1 MKKWQFVGTTALG
14 ATLLLGACGGG
25 NGGSGNSD
33 LKGEA
38 KGDGSSTVAPIVEKL
53 NEKWAQDHSDA
64 KISAGQAGTGA
75 GFQKFIAGDID
86 FADASRPIKDEEK
99 QKLQDKNIKY
109 KEFKIAQ
116 DGVTVAVNKENDFV
130 DELDKQQL
138 KAIYSGK
145 AKTWKDVTS
154 KWPDKKINA
163 VSPNSSHGTYDFFE
177 NEVMN
182 KEDIKAEKNADTNAI
197 VSSVTKNKEG
207 IGYFGYNFYVQNKDK
222 LKEVKIKDENGK
234 ATEPTKKTIQDN
246 SYALSRPLFIY
257 VNEKALKDNK
267 VMSEFIKFVLED
279 KGKAAEEAGYVAA
292 PEKTYKSQLD
302 DLKAFI
308 DKNQKSDDKKSDDK
322 KSEDK
327 K

>member
-1 MKKWQFVGTTALG
+1 MK
-14 ATLLLGACGGG
+14 
-25 NGGSGNSD
+25 NG
-33 LKGEA
+33 LKITRML
-38 KGDGSSTVAPIVEKL
+38 KS
-53 NEKWAQDHSDA
+53 Q
-64 KISAGQAGTGA
+64 
-75 GFQKFIAGDID
+75 
-86 FADASRPIKDEEK
+86 
-99 QKLQDKNIKY
+99 QDKLVQVLVSKNSLQEISTSLMLLDQLKMKRSKNY
-109 KEFKIAQ
+109 KIRISNTKNLKLRKIWI
-116 DGVTVAVNKENDFV
+116 VNVLELNKENDFV

-145 AKTWKDVTS
+145 AKTWKDVNS

>member
-14 ATLLLGACGGG
+14 ATLLLGACGG
-25 NGGSGNSD
+25 GNSD

-138 KAIYSGK
+138 KAIYL
-145 AKTWKDVTS
+145 
-154 KWPDKKINA
+154 
-163 VSPNSSHGTYDFFE
+163 E
-177 NEVMN
+177 
-182 KEDIKAEKNADTNAI
+182 
-197 VSSVTKNKEG
+197 
-207 IGYFGYNFYVQNKDK
+207 K
-222 LKEVKIKDENGK
+222 LKHGKMLIVNGQIKK
-234 ATEPTKKTIQDN
+234 
-246 SYALSRPLFIY
+246 
-257 VNEKALKDNK
+257 
-267 VMSEFIKFVLED
+267 
-279 KGKAAEEAGYVAA
+279 
-292 PEKTYKSQLD
+292 
-302 DLKAFI
+302 
-308 DKNQKSDDKKSDDK
+308 
-322 KSEDK
+322 
-327 K
+327 

>member
-145 AKTWKDVTS
+145 AKTWKDVNS
-154 KWPDKKINA
+154 KWPDKK
-163 VSPNSSHGTYDFFE
+163 
-177 NEVMN
+177 N
-182 KEDIKAEKNADTNAI
+182 KCCIT
-197 VSSVTKNKEG
+197 
-207 IGYFGYNFYVQNKDK
+207 K
-222 LKEVKIKDENGK
+222 LK
-234 ATEPTKKTIQDN
+234 
-246 SYALSRPLFIY
+246 SWYL
-257 VNEKALKDNK
+257 
-267 VMSEFIKFVLED
+267 
-279 KGKAAEEAGYVAA
+279 
-292 PEKTYKSQLD
+292 
-302 DLKAFI
+302 
-308 DKNQKSDDKKSDDK
+308 
-322 KSEDK
+322 
-327 K
+327 